1 MVKIGL
7 VAAAKDGK
15 QPADPEETAALFNE
29 LDLDSDG
36 RMAAREVRHGHVT
49 VT

>member
-1 MVKIGL
+1 MGKIGL

-15 QPADPEETAALFNE
+15 KPADPDESAALFNE
-29 LDLDSDG
+29 LDLDGDG
-36 RMAAREVRHGHVT
+36 RMAAREVRDGHVT